1 MQPTRTRS
9 RLSAAYPTMHLLMLA
24 LAGSPLATAT
34 AAPLRCELLSS
45 NEAHPY
51 HCTRGGAP
59 AAVGVGFGRIVVSE
73 IEAPN
78 MLVNLL

>member
-1 MQPTRTRS
+1 
-9 RLSAAYPTMHLLMLA
+9 MHLLMLA

-59 AAVGVGFGRIVVSE
+59 AAVGVGFGRIVV
-73 IEAPN
+73 
-78 MLVNLL
+78 